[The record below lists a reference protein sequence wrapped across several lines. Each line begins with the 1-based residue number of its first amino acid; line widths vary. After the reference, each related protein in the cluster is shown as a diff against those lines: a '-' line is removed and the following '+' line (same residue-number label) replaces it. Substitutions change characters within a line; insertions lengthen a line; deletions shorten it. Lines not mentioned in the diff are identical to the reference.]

1 MAQNAFLEHQNYES
15 KPKRN
20 SYDLSKRNFLTGKLG
35 ALLPVYCTE
44 VAAGDSIQIDAS
56 FLLNFFPFVF
66 PVQTPIRASLYFFY
80 GRNRI
85 VWDSWQDFA
94 YNNKQPDHP
103 FILQPNGTFWKTG
116 ELADYLGVPTTYT
129 SLGGNEFYENLT
141 VKGSW
146 PGFPQ
151 RLTISSF
158 AHSAD
163 LNTFDGISAFVD
175 SIGTRSLYAD
185 ISSFLLINFGFV
197 YNLDNLDTIIDFVNP
212 IHDLDQSE
220 ASKSRFLVICN
231 YNDSVDDSDFLL
243 LLTRGNVQLESGEKF
258 HFDQTFSDST
268 NTTIN
273 GLEKCRAVLRDH
285 PHSTFRVCLQ
295 LGREYALNFYPELA
309 DDSAPYRFSDGSFYS
324 GVSFNFGQSETVDL
338 SELGVNP
345 FSGTLSSPPRIPL
358 NAIPFRLYEAIYNA
372 YFRNERNDPFIVN
385 GEPEYNKYNTTRADG
400 ADETPYKIYYRNW
413 EADFLTTAT
422 QTPQQ
427 GLAPLVGINVR
438 GDMEFLNDDGTIARI
453 RPTIDDDGHTITG
466 IEGVIENGS
475 REAVRSA
482 MELITSGISIND
494 FRQVNSLQRWLEDN
508 LRRGL
513 KYRDQ
518 VMASTGVKI
527 RYDEL
532 DMPEFIGGFS
542 RPVQITSITQATPST
557 ADDNALGDRAGQAS
571 VLGGSNHKITHY
583 CDEAGYIMGILCVYP
598 QPVYTQLL
606 PKYFLK
612 SDALSYYHPQFGSIG
627 LQPISYREVCPI
639 QVLQEGGDLDA
650 TFGYQRPWYDL
661 IAAVDEAH
669 GNMRTN
675 MRDYLMH
682 RTFAG
687 IPKLGADFLHI
698 DPEQLNDVFAITD
711 DTEDVFQGQISF
723 NVYAKRAIPRFGIP
737 RIQ

>member
-1 MAQNAFLEHQNYES
+1 MPQNAFLEHQNYES
-15 KPKRN
+15 KQKRN

-44 VAAGDSIQIDAS
+44 VASGDSVQIDAS

-116 ELADYLGVPTTYT
+116 ELADYLGVPTTYS
-129 SLGGNEFYENLT
+129 SLGSRLDSGILSVLGVLPGERPRRYFSFGGLDYDLFSASTWAPVFSGDFSSKNLYDNNSVLFFLNFEYEFNADNYRDDPLFIN
-141 VKGSW
+141 
-146 PGFPQ
+146 PG
-151 RLTISSF
+151 LSSF
-158 AHSAD
+158 SGCHYLVYAD
-163 LNTFDGISAFVD
+163 RHNDEPEYVLMSSTVSYPPQSLDKFSFDNTWIVD
-175 SIGTRSLYAD
+175 SQSTRANGFD
-185 ISSFLLINFGFV
+185 LIA
-197 YNLDNLDTIIDFVNP
+197 LTL
-212 IHDLDQSE
+212 
-220 ASKSRFLVICN
+220 AN
-231 YNDSVDDSDFLL
+231 YP
-243 LLTRGNVQLESGEKF
+243 
-258 HFDQTFSDST
+258 
-268 NTTIN
+268 NT
-273 GLEKCRAVLRDH
+273 
-285 PHSTFRVCLQ
+285 TFRVVLCMDRDVVESL
-295 LGREYALNFYPELA
+295 YPEA
-309 DDSAPYRFSDGSFYS
+309 FDDYPYIFTETSYNRGLSYVYGEA
-324 GVSFNFGQSETVDL
+324 ETVDL
-338 SELGVNP
+338 SSLGSNP
-345 FSGTLSSPPRIPL
+345 FSGTRNNPPRIPL

-413 EADFLTTAT
+413 EADFLTSAT

-438 GDMEFLNDDGTIARI
+438 GDMEFLNDDGTISKI
-453 RPTIDDDGHTITG
+453 RPTIANDGHTITG
-466 IEGVIENGS
+466 ITGVVENGS
-475 REAVRSA
+475 PEAVRSA

-687 IPKLGADFLHI
+687 IPRLGADFLHI
-698 DPEQLNDVFAITD
+698 DPKQLNDVFAITD
-711 DTEDVFQGQISF
+711 DTEDVFQGQIFF
-723 NVYAKRAIPRFGIP
+723 NVYMKRAIPRFGIP